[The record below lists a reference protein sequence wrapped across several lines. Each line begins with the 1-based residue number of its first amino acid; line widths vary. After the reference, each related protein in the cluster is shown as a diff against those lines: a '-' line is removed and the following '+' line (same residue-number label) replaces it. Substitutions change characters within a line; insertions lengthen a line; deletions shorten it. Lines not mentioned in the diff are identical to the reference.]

1 MWSFKSHLC
10 RTLPTSLYR
19 LCQNIHVRKYLP
31 VPGIPFIS
39 VLFSVLRGSCQL
51 CTNSL
56 GEFTNT
62 FVLFAGRC
70 QTNPKGISVEGKHNN
85 FVHILYFILSRP
97 MCKPRCAM
105 SGSSLIRSENLQC
118 LISVLIRFI
127 FIIFDLL
134 EMNFERLLKCQLSAF
149 N

>member
-1 MWSFKSHLC
+1 MKFQNPFLSNAAPPQPLVPKYS
-10 RTLPTSLYR
+10 REKVSASSRYR
-19 LCQNIHVRKYLP
+19 L
-31 VPGIPFIS
+31 F
-39 VLFSVLRGSCQL
+39 LFCLVLRGCCQL

-70 QTNPKGISVEGKHNN
+70 QTYPKGISVEGKHNN
-85 FVHILYFILSRP
+85 FVHILYFILS
-97 MCKPRCAM
+97 MCKPRWAM
-105 SGSSLIRSENLQC
+105 SGSSLKRSETPQC

-127 FIIFDLL
+127 NIIFDLL
-134 EMNFERLLKCQLSAF
+134 EINFERLLKCQLSAF